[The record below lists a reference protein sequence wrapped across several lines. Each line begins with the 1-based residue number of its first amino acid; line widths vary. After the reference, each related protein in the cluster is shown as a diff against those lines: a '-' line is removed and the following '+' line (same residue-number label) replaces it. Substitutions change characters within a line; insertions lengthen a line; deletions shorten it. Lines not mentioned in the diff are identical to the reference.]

1 MTQERLS
8 VRKLREI
15 FRLKWESGLKHR
27 AIAQSVG
34 ISPGTVSEYV
44 QRGQAAGLTW
54 PLPDD
59 LSEEELNRR
68 LFPQPVT
75 TTGRVIAKPD
85 WAHLHQELRRP
96 GVTLRLLWVEYRE
109 GNPDGYGY
117 SQFCQRYEAW
127 SRTLQPTMR
136 VTHKAGEKMF
146 VDYAGQTIPVVD
158 LQSGEIRPAQLLV
171 AVLGASSYTYVE
183 AQWHQD
189 LPNWIGGHV
198 RAFEFFGGLPEV
210 VVPDNLKAGVH
221 SPCRYEP
228 DLNPTYY
235 ELAQYYNVAVV
246 PTRVRRPRDKSKVE
260 VGVQV
265 VERWIAARL
274 RNQTFMGLADLN
286 ASIRTLLADLN
297 NRLMRHLGQSRCQLF
312 EALDRP
318 ALRSLPVQPYEFAF
332 WKKVRVSIDYHVE
345 FEKHFY
351 SVPYKLIHKEVD
363 LRATENTV
371 EIYYQRQR
379 QASHPRSVAQGRY
392 TTQKE
397 HMPEAH
403 QHYAAWSPERFLKW
417 AEKLGPNTTRLI
429 AGVLSQRQHP
439 EQTYRT
445 CLGVLGLAKRY
456 SESRLDAAC
465 ERALASGIFT
475 YKGIRNILE
484 VRLDQLP
491 VTESANTTLADH
503 ANLRGPAYYN

>member
-1 MTQERLS
+1 M
-8 VRKLREI
+8 
-15 FRLKWESGLKHR
+15 
-27 AIAQSVG
+27 IAQSCG
-34 ISPGTVSEYV
+34 ISPGTVSDYI
-44 QRGQAAGLTW
+44 QRAQAVGLTW

-59 LSEEELNRR
+59 LDEETLNRR
-68 LFPQPVT
+68 LFPQPTVI
-75 TTGRVIAKPD
+75 TGRVILVPD

-109 GNPDGYGY
+109 ANPDGYAY
-117 SQFCQRYEAW
+117 SQFCQHYQAW
-127 SRTLQPTMR
+127 SQTLQPTMR
-136 VTHKAGEKMF
+136 LAHKAGEKMF

-158 LQSGEIRPAQLLV
+158 LQSGEVRQAQLFV

-198 RAFEFFGGLPEV
+198 RAFEFCGGLPEL

-235 ELAQYYNVAVV
+235 EMTQHYNVAVV
-246 PTRVRRPRDKSKVE
+246 PTRVRKPRDKSKVE

-274 RNQTFMGLADLN
+274 RNQSFIGLVDLN
-286 ASIRTLLADLN
+286 VSIRTLLDELN
-297 NRLMRHLGQSRCQLF
+297 NRIMRHLGQSRRQLF
-312 EALDRP
+312 ETLDRP
-318 ALRSLPVQPYEFAF
+318 ALRPLPAQPYEFAF
-332 WKKVRVSIDYHVE
+332 WKKVRVSIDYHIE

-351 SVPYKLIHKEVD
+351 SVPYSLIHKEVD

-371 EIYYQRQR
+371 EIYYQRQL
-379 QASHPRSVAQGRY
+379 QAAHPRSAVLGRY
-392 TTQKE
+392 TTLRE
-397 HMPEAH
+397 HMPKAH
-403 QHYAAWSPERFLKW
+403 QHYAEWSPERFLHW
-417 AEKLGPNTTRLI
+417 AEQLGPNVALLI
-429 AGVLSQRQHP
+429 AVVLSQRRHP
-439 EQTYRT
+439 EQSYRT

-456 SESRLDAAC
+456 SAGRLDAAC
-465 ERALASGIFT
+465 QRACSGGIHS

-484 VRLDQLP
+484 AQLDQLP
-491 VTESANTTLADH
+491 LSEPINTTLADH